1 MSLLKI
7 LIFPDTRLR
16 TVAGPIERADNSIKK
31 LSQDM
36 LETMYAGNGVGLAAT
51 QVNIHKRLVVVDVSE
66 EKNDPLILVN
76 PEVEILNFEKN
87 KIYAEGCLSVPGFYE
102 EIERPNMIKIKATSI
117 EGKKINLKAEGMKS
131 IVLQHEIDHL
141 DGKIFV
147 DFLSNVKR
155 QRIRQK
161 LLKQK
166 KKKKI

>member
-16 TVAGPIERADNSIKK
+16 TVADPIGSIDNSIKK

-87 KIYAEGCLSVPGFYE
+87 KIYAEGCM
-102 EIERPNMIKIKATSI
+102 RK
-117 EGKKINLKAEGMKS
+117 
-131 IVLQHEIDHL
+131 
-141 DGKIFV
+141 
-147 DFLSNVKR
+147 
-155 QRIRQK
+155 
-161 LLKQK
+161 
-166 KKKKI
+166 

>member
-16 TVAGPIERADNSIKK
+16 TVADPIESVDSSIKK

-36 LETMYAGNGVGLAAT
+36 LETMYAGDGVGLAAT

-66 EKNDPLILVN
+66 EKNDPLILLN
-76 PEVEILNFEKN
+76 PEVEILNFEKM
-87 KIYAEGCLSVPGFYE
+87 KMYAEGCLSVPGFYE
-102 EIERPNMIKIKATSI
+102 EIERPNTIKIKATSI
-117 EGKKINLKAEGMKS
+117 EGKKMNLKAEGMKS
-131 IVLQHEIDHL
+131 VVLQHEIDHL
-141 DGKIFV
+141 DGKMFV
-147 DFLSNVKR
+147 DFLSNIKR

-166 KKKKI
+166 KKK